1 MSLFDSAPMQG
12 SLKNPNELREAF
24 LFEYLKNTGKDN
36 ITKFIKSEEAKIMIE
51 SGMIDHDLLERLSHD
66 VDYDDRDV
74 KLTICHMAKEND
86 DPRVQELFAARAKER
101 EIFDDLVKDYGAL
114 ATGKVG
120 IYKEEFINKGLP
132 RSFKK

>member
-1 MSLFDSAPMQG
+1 MLFESVPMQG

-24 LFEYLKNTGKDN
+24 IFEYLKGTDPDN
-36 ITKFIKSEEAKIMIE
+36 IKKFIKSEEADVMIE
-51 SGMIDHDLLERLSHD
+51 SGMIGRDILERLAQE
-66 VDYDDRDV
+66 VNYNDRAV
-74 KLTICHMAKEND
+74 QLTVCHMAQEND

-120 IYKEEFINKGLP
+120 MYKEEFIDKGLP
-132 RSFKK
+132 REFKKK